1 MEVVGDEGSH
11 FCPNP
16 DDGQAQHFIAFKTGE
31 RARASKKKKKKEP
44 AWGEGTGWLTT

>member
-31 RARASKKKKKKEP
+31 RARASKKKKKSLHVAKER
-44 AWGEGTGWLTT
+44 AG